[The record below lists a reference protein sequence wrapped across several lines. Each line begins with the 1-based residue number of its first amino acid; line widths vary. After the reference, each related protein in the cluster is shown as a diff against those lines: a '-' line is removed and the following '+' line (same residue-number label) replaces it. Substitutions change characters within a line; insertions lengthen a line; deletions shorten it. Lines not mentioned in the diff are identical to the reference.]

1 MSLYEF
7 RFRLVYNIS
16 WLCMFVPLAKDC
28 PKPLV
33 PDWHASPQWY
43 LQPRFV
49 SIPNRSWCC
58 LSWLRCTETCEMS
71 QYQPSHVLRHSW
83 VAATSKVRAV
93 QLVEAALISKQ
104 SRIRWNDMECLQ
116 LEPEHGN
123 VEKGIAGHMAVE
135 GRCIVM
141 MHFKGL
147 NTFECFGCHCCSQVL
162 SWVRNQHCKCSEG
175 SSFGEKMLERIWL
188 TWCLQSLQSLQSS
201 SILFN
206 PLQSSSILFN
216 PLQSSSSHFI
226 CFLWQAW
233 IQTKCCCRNAP
244 NCSHWRSNKQ
254 TSFAPE
260 EAASVLLERGCQ
272 ADAQAPDS
280 EIFRFFVFCYA
291 RKEFPWNLAGHL
303 RPHSLA
309 LSSLQP
315 GGLQIDVFK

>member
-175 SSFGEKMLERIWL
+175 SSFGEKMLELIWL
-188 TWCLQSLQSLQSS
+188 TWCLQSLQSS

-216 PLQSSSSHFI
+216 PLQSSSILFI
-226 CFLWQAW
+226 SFHLFPLAGLDTNKVLLQKCPQLQSLTFQQTNFLCARRGRFSFARARVSSWCPSTRLGNLPFFLACFLLCEKG
-233 IQTKCCCRNAP
+233 ISMKSCRTP
-244 NCSHWRSNKQ
+244 S
-254 TSFAPE
+254 
-260 EAASVLLERGCQ
+260 AALPCT
-272 ADAQAPDS
+272 
-280 EIFRFFVFCYA
+280 
-291 RKEFPWNLAGHL
+291 
-303 RPHSLA
+303 
-309 LSSLQP
+309 
-315 GGLQIDVFK
+315 